1 MPEAPIWPMV
11 GRALE
16 MERVGAAMDALGNP
30 GLGWSLAFFYA
41 LAGVAAL
48 LALRRRR

>member
-1 MPEAPIWPMV
+1 MLYILGGLV
-11 GRALE
+11 GRPV
-16 MERVGAAMDALGNP
+16 VGAAMDALGNP

-41 LAGVAAL
+41 LAGVAEL